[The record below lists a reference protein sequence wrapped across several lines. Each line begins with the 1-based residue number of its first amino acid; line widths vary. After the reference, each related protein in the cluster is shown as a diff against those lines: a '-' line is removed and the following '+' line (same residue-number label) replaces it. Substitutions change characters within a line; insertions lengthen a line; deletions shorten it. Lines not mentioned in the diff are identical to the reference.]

1 VFNCW
6 RSATHGALI
15 VCHAPTENRT
25 LRCAYGAHAV
35 LVLST
40 GRLYFLFFPLAKQQE
55 PQICVDGQERF
66 QLRRMHVQPTKPG
79 KNLWVDSHHMVTSW
93 TDPVQR
99 TQNSDRR
106 WRQHTTLIIDAC
118 ACSSWCPLARASH
131 LSST

>member
-1 VFNCW
+1 
-6 RSATHGALI
+6 

-66 QLRRMHVQPTKPG
+66 QLWRMHVQPTKPG
-79 KNLWVDSHHMVTSW
+79 KNLWVDPHHMVTSFG
-93 TDPVQR
+93 R
-99 TQNSDRR
+99 TLFSEPRIPIVDGDNTQ
-106 WRQHTTLIIDAC
+106 
-118 ACSSWCPLARASH
+118 P
-131 LSST
+131 